1 MCNLYTS
8 NTVNSSNRSSNNSN
22 SNKLSTLLFYFSL
35 FYTFSSLTSTR
46 TFSLSICRTLTESS
60 HVTFHLPL
68 YCIYHFPRFRSN
80 INVSMRTH
88 LYWYVRYFVS
98 FLLFPTATNTHTSCI
113 LRKNDWTQLVYLL
126 HSKPFSFNFFFC
138 LLSTNAKRLQ
148 NCAANSQGNNY
159 DAILTEKFL
168 NAMLN
173 FWLETVKIDLFRA
186 IKTIN

>member
-22 SNKLSTLLFYFSL
+22 SNKLSILLFYFSL
-35 FYTFSSLTSTR
+35 FYTFSSLTSMR

-98 FLLFPTATNTHTSCI
+98 FLLFRTDTQLYT
-113 LRKNDWTQLVYLL
+113 RKNDWTQLVYLL
-126 HSKPFSFNFFFC
+126 HSQPFSFNFFFSVC
-138 LLSTNAKRLQ
+138 SAPMQ
-148 NCAANSQGNNY
+148 NGYKIARQ
-159 DAILTEKFL
+159 ILKEIITMQF
-168 NAMLN
+168 
-173 FWLETVKIDLFRA
+173 
-186 IKTIN
+186 